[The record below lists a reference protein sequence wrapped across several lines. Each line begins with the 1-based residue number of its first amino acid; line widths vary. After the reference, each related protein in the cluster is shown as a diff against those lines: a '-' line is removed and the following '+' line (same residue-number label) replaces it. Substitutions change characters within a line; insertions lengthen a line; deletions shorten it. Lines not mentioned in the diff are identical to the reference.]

1 MSQPMSTQ
9 ERLQARAL
17 KIAQLAWGKTHPNPM
32 VGALVVESGQIVA
45 EGWHQG
51 AGSDHAEVHALNN
64 LGRRPLPGATLY
76 VTLEPCCTHGR
87 TGACTQAIV
96 ESGIRKLVVGA
107 TDPNPLHSGAGIELL
122 RSAGV
127 EVIEGV
133 LAKTCTDLNLIFN
146 HWIVK
151 KEPLIAAKIAT
162 TLDGKFTTPNS
173 DSRWITGELARKDVM
188 RWRRYFPAIAVSS
201 NTLLSDNSR
210 LTSRHNADVW
220 CGRRFVFDRK
230 LHTATQ
236 AGSFQIFTDSFV
248 NQTTVV
254 CDESASTTAQAII
267 EDFGATVWR
276 LPLVEGHLDFSAFC
290 ERCYSE
296 EICGVYME
304 PGPTLYNALIKE
316 RKIDYLF
323 HYIAQ
328 KYLCDDLEGDRFIL
342 SFPEDTK
349 TLEVSNEL
357 QHIQYTRFGDD
368 LLVRGHLY

>member
-1 MSQPMSTQ
+1 MNPSVSTQ
-9 ERLQARAL
+9 ERFQARAIE
-17 KIAQLAWGKTHPNPM
+17 IAQLAWGKTHPNPM

-51 AGSDHAEVHALNN
+51 AGLDHAEVHALHN
-64 LGRRPLPGATLY
+64 LGRRPLLGATLY

-96 ESGIRKLVVGA
+96 ESGIRKVVVGA

-127 EVIEGV
+127 EVIQGV
-133 LAKTCTDLNLIFN
+133 LAEACTDLNLIFN

-162 TLDGKFTTPNS
+162 SLDSKFTIPNS
-173 DSRWITGELARKDVM
+173 DSKWITGESARADVM

-210 LTSRHNADVW
+210 LTSRHNTDFW

-236 AGSFQIFTDSFV
+236 AGSLQIFTDSFAD
-248 NQTTVV
+248 QTTVV
-254 CDESASTTAQAII
+254 CGESASTTSQALL
-267 EDFGATVWR
+267 EDFGATIWR
-276 LPLVEGHLDFSAFC
+276 LPLVDEHLNLSAFRQ
-290 ERCYSE
+290 RCYSE
-296 EICGVYME
+296 KICGVYIE
-304 PGPTLYNALIKE
+304 PGPTWSAALIE
-316 RKIDYLF
+316 QRKVDYLF

-328 KYLCDDLEGDRFIL
+328 KYLCDDHEEDR
-342 SFPEDTK
+342 TK
-349 TLEVSNEL
+349 FGFLKGTNNLEVSNEL
-357 QHIQYTRFGDD
+357 QHMQYTRFGDD
-368 LLVRGHLY
+368 LLVRGHL

>member
-1 MSQPMSTQ
+1 MSPSMSTQ
-9 ERLQARAL
+9 ERFQARAI

-51 AGSDHAEVHALNN
+51 AGLDHAEVHALHN
-64 LGRRPLPGATLY
+64 LGRRPLLGATLY

-96 ESGIRKLVVGA
+96 ESGIRKVVVGA

-133 LAKTCTDLNLIFN
+133 LAEACTDLNLIFN

-151 KEPLIAAKIAT
+151 KGPLIAAKIAT
-162 TLDGKFTTPNS
+162 SLDSKFTIPNS
-173 DSRWITGELARKDVM
+173 DSKWITGESARTDVM

-210 LTSRHNADVW
+210 LTSRYNADVW
-220 CGRRFVFDRK
+220 CGRRFIFDRK

-236 AGSFQIFTDSFV
+236 AGSLQIFTDSFAD
-248 NQTTVV
+248 QTTVV
-254 CDESASTTAQAII
+254 CDESASTTSQALL
-267 EDFGATVWR
+267 EDFGATIWR
-276 LPLVEGHLDFSAFC
+276 LPLVDGHLDLSAFRQ
-290 ERCYSE
+290 RCYSE

-304 PGPTLYNALIKE
+304 PGPTLFNALIQQ
-316 RKIDYLF
+316 RKVDYLF

-328 KYLCDDLEGDRFIL
+328 KYLCDDHEEDRINLGFL
-342 SFPEDTK
+342 KGTNN
-349 TLEVSNEL
+349 LEVCNEL
-357 QHIQYTRFGDD
+357 RHMQYTRFGDD
-368 LLVRGHLY
+368 LLVRGHL